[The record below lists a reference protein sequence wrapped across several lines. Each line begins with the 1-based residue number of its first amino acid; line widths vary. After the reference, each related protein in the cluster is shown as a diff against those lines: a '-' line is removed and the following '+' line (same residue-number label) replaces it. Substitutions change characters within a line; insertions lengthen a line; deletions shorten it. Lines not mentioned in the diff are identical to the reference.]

1 MYMHSR
7 QSCFSESPAAKE
19 REKEHVD
26 AHMLLLHPLIFL
38 LPHMFTVLIV
48 FPSPFSSFAH
58 LFFHTHIYTFSHRVS
73 FVTRASS
80 SSHTRTAALH
90 TTAALLA
97 AATAPTTLTAATPP
111 LLAFTRLAL
120 LVQFLAFLAPV
131 DVLLIDVRLRIT
143 VIAILSLAAIC
154 LSAVSSALLSTARI
168 LLLDFE

>member
-73 FVTRASS
+73 FVTRVIIISHTYRSLAHDRCPPRSRHSSNHTHRRHTTTPRIHETRPARAVPRLSRPSGRPPHRCTTSHHSHGHPLARSYLSVGGVLSS
-80 SSHTRTAALH
+80 S
-90 TTAALLA
+90 
-97 AATAPTTLTAATPP
+97 
-111 LLAFTRLAL
+111 
-120 LVQFLAFLAPV
+120 
-131 DVLLIDVRLRIT
+131 
-143 VIAILSLAAIC
+143 
-154 LSAVSSALLSTARI
+154 
-168 LLLDFE
+168 LDR